1 MSTVSESSKLYEHY
15 LLIKI
20 IEELTRLGW
29 SMTEKKFENWLQLQ
43 KNTGN
48 PPCNYFEFVR
58 GEKTLLLFFEPV
70 ISCSREENVLTG
82 LFRLSAD
89 SAIKR

>member
-58 GEKTLLLFFEPV
+58 GEKTL
-70 ISCSREENVLTG
+70 
-82 LFRLSAD
+82 
-89 SAIKR
+89 